1 MSKGDDAL
9 RALRAHL
16 AGQNLPE
23 GARLAPERELSARLA
38 ISRRAL
44 REALSRLELEGVLWR
59 GIGQGTFLGP
69 RPASEPARSL
79 PVTPPPDIM
88 EARLALEPQLAG
100 LAAAKARAEDL
111 TAIDQAVRRGAETTD
126 PQSWGRWDMAF
137 HRAVAQAA
145 QNPLLLGLFDQLEAC
160 RARAAWGRL
169 RATVTTEAVRR
180 RSVAEHRRI
189 AEAIAGRDPAAAHA
203 AMWEHLQAVAQSVRD
218 ALRAGNAWAGTL
230 PREAPQPLPPQAVAR
245 GQA

>member
-16 AGQNLPE
+16 AGLELPE
-23 GARLAPERELSARLA
+23 GARLAPERELSARLN

-44 REALSRLELEGVLWR
+44 REALSRLELEGRIWR

-69 RPASEPARSL
+69 RPPEEPARAL
-79 PVTPPPDIM
+79 PASPPTDIM

-100 LAAAKARAEDL
+100 LAATKARSEHLA
-111 TAIDQAVRRGAETTD
+111 AIEQAVRRGAETAD
-126 PQSWGRWDMAF
+126 LQSWGRWDAAF

-145 QNPLLLGLFDQLEAC
+145 QNPLLLGLFDQLQAC
-160 RARAAWGRL
+160 RARAEWGRL
-169 RATVTTEAVRR
+169 RANAATEAIRR

-189 AEAIAGRDPAAAHA
+189 QEAIAGRDPAEAHA
-203 AMWEHLQAVAQSVRD
+203 AMWDHLQSITAMVRE
-218 ALRAGNAWAGTL
+218 ALRAGHGWSGATA
-230 PREAPQPLPPQAVAR
+230 APAEDPERPAA
-245 GQA
+245 